1 MKIGSMQ
8 SAVFLILASLIA
20 TPLLAASYYPVRLD
34 DPTAVYLTPD
44 KFPVHGDGVADDSAA
59 IQQAIDQV
67 ESTTKQGI
75 VFIPSGRYRITKTIY
90 VWPAVRVIGYGPTRP
105 VFVLGKNT
113 PGLSA
118 GHRLHG
124 DVCRRQASV
133 PSHWTFPGDGAGDGG

>member
-1 MKIGSMQ
+1 MKIGSIK

-44 KFPVHGDGVADDSAA
+44 KFAVHGDGVADDSAA

-90 VWPAVRVIGYGPTRP
+90 VWPAVRVIGYGSTRP
-105 VFVLGKNT
+105 VFVLGKI
-113 PGLSA
+113 LLAFSRASA
-118 GHRLHG
+118 T
-124 DVCRRQASV
+124 
-133 PSHWTFPGDGAGDGG
+133 W